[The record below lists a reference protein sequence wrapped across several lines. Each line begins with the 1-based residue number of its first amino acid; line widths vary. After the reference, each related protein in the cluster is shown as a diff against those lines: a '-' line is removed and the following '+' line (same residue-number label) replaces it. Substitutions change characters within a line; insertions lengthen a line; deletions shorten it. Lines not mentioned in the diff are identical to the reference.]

1 MTERA
6 RGSALQ
12 VGAGAAVA
20 ALSGV
25 VVLAIAARTLTA
37 EQNAGF
43 LAYWAALFAVFA
55 VLSGIQNEVTRA
67 VRADRDRVGRTSPLG
82 TGLLIGV
89 GAALVVLLLL
99 PVWRIAFIADGDV
112 IAPVIMIAV
121 AALMYAGHV
130 ASVGTLAGL
139 GRWRGF
145 AGLTA
150 GEAIVRLGL
159 TAVAAL
165 LGWGVAGFELAAA
178 GGAVTWLAAGALLSP
193 LRRAW
198 AVRIDL
204 RTAGLVR
211 RMISAMAAAAANA
224 LLVTGF
230 PLLMSLTTDAAVY
243 AGAAPL
249 VVAVSMTRAPL
260 LMPIAAFQSMVIAAF
275 VERPA
280 RAGAALLRLTGAV
293 VVLAAGGGLL
303 AALAGPWAMGLVFG
317 PGYENTPLV
326 LGMLVVAACFLAL
339 LVLGGSIALAL
350 DAHTVNTAGW
360 YLALIVSVGIMLTPL
375 GLETRT
381 ILALILGPLLGATVH
396 LCYVFA
402 ALRRRARE
410 DER

>member
-55 VLSGIQNEVTRA
+55 VLSGIQNEVARA

-82 TGLLIGV
+82 AGLLIGV

-130 ASVGTLAGL
+130 ASVGTFAGL

-165 LGWGVAGFELAAA
+165 LGW
-178 GGAVTWLAAGALLSP
+178 
-193 LRRAW
+193 
-198 AVRIDL
+198 
-204 RTAGLVR
+204 
-211 RMISAMAAAAANA
+211 
-224 LLVTGF
+224 
-230 PLLMSLTTDAAVY
+230 
-243 AGAAPL
+243 
-249 VVAVSMTRAPL
+249 
-260 LMPIAAFQSMVIAAF
+260 
-275 VERPA
+275 
-280 RAGAALLRLTGAV
+280 
-293 VVLAAGGGLL
+293 
-303 AALAGPWAMGLVFG
+303 
-317 PGYENTPLV
+317 
-326 LGMLVVAACFLAL
+326 
-339 LVLGGSIALAL
+339 
-350 DAHTVNTAGW
+350 
-360 YLALIVSVGIMLTPL
+360 
-375 GLETRT
+375 
-381 ILALILGPLLGATVH
+381 
-396 LCYVFA
+396 
-402 ALRRRARE
+402 
-410 DER
+410 